1 MSNLIQIEL
10 MQSTWDDKHW
20 MLCIDGLRC
29 GGPDAGPWSL
39 RRSFSVPVS
48 DIERVLADRIQTV
61 TDAADRIDAMESVL
75 GKIGQHLGVEP
86 GDVDGLL
93 AAVQKIPAPKETK

>member
-1 MSNLIQIEL
+1 MSDLIQIEV

-29 GGPDAGPWSL
+29 GGPDAGPWRL

-48 DIERVLADRIQTV
+48 DIERILTDRSQ
-61 TDAADRIDAMESVL
+61 
-75 GKIGQHLGVEP
+75 P
-86 GDVDGLL
+86 GRRQNDH
-93 AAVQKIPAPKETK
+93 